1 MSAEKCTP
9 VKMALTTKNF
19 TSVVDVIRIPDPYV
33 ADYTPPDE
41 FRNFDEER
49 RITREVIRIIAELPD
64 DLVVRDA
71 VLMPPDDVPEELR
84 TKIREHEPYLLWAAG
99 KEANVWLSGGP
110 AHIREAA

>member
-1 MSAEKCTP
+1 MSVEAEF
-9 VKMALTTKNF
+9 MANTTREF
-19 TSVVDVIRIPDPYV
+19 TSVGDAIPLPDPYV
-33 ADYTPPDE
+33 FDYTPPDE
-41 FRNFDEER
+41 LRDFDGER

-110 AHIREAA
+110 AHIRKAA